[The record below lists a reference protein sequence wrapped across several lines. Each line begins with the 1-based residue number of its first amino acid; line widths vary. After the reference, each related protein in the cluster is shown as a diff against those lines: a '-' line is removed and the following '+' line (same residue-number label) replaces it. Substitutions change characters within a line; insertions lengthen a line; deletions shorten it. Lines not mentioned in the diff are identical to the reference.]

1 MKIGPN
7 TFVEM
12 HYELFTASGELLE
25 TTQEDGPVRYVH
37 GDEEIL
43 PGLEAALEGHGAGDE
58 VRVTL
63 SAQDAYGDYNPEGL
77 VSVPRQQFDDD
88 ADLEP
93 DTWITVTVAESEE
106 TDEGELEMRVV
117 EVREDEVI
125 LDANHPLAGQA
136 VTFAVSVIAV
146 APGPPEDPEE

>member
-1 MKIGPN
+1 
-7 TFVEM
+7 M